1 MSKSTYTVETTVTV
15 EVDESKFTPEWMEG
29 FNITFFHCPTIE
41 GHRRRLAMM
50 FAGGR
55 IGGHPSEFVEGYGV
69 LSDMGIKLRTL
80 CIDAVKTSTTPKP

>member
-29 FNITFFHCPTIE
+29 FNSMFFHCPTVA
-41 GHRRRLAMM
+41 GHMKHLAMM
-50 FAGGR
+50 FAGGL
-55 IGGHPSEFVEGYGV
+55 IEGSPSEFVEGYGV